1 MAQRAHLVVGGYL
14 FGAAAGHDMNY
25 LDDAQCRHIEIGW
38 PAAASGLRCTARAMR
53 VRDSR
58 QRKMQRLAH
67 HDLLGAFYLN
77 HPPVRRFEGFEVTAR
92 PVEERP
98 CVLR

>member
-1 MAQRAHLVVGGYL
+1 
-14 FGAAAGHDMNY
+14 
-25 LDDAQCRHIEIGW
+25 
-38 PAAASGLRCTARAMR
+38 MR